1 MNCDI
6 IKIAELF
13 SAKICLLTSFRY
25 ACLVEI
31 IPRDATPTRE
41 LWLIFWCEVYYNSLY
56 AIEVGLLD
64 T

>member
-31 IPRDATPTRE
+31 IPRDATPTRD
-41 LWLIFWCEVYYNSLY
+41 LPTRKTKKKHWLF
-56 AIEVGLLD
+56 
-64 T
+64 